1 MTSLVLLGFWLLF
14 LTLTLVFAVI
24 VSGNIDN
31 VIADLAKI
39 PCASRT
45 HAFPDSLCKVSR

>member
-1 MTSLVLLGFWLLF
+1 MASLVLFGFCRLF
-14 LTLTLVFAVI
+14 LTLILIFAV
-24 VSGNIDN
+24 VSGNVDN

-45 HAFPDSLCKVSR
+45 HAFPDSLCEVSR